1 MSKILTT
8 QMSGL
13 LQRISTSEEF
23 AIEDTARLLAQAAIG
38 EGSVYFVCFDELQAV
53 ETNALHGVDSFY
65 KLAKYNV
72 NTTLTEADRV
82 IIFTRSAKNEKAI
95 AFAQKLY
102 DAFIPFAVVASEVA
116 SDENVLSELAY
127 TYISMK
133 IRGGILPHPTN
144 LGERIVFPYLIAA
157 LFIYEAI
164 KMEYD
169 EMVGEK
175 DDTLTENIVDEHP
188 NSPFA

>member
-23 AIEDTARLLAQAAIG
+23 AIEDTARLLAQAAVG
-38 EGSVYFVCFDELQAV
+38 EGTVYFICFDELQAV
-53 ETNALHGVDSFY
+53 ETNALYGADPFY
-65 KLAKYNV
+65 KLAKY
-72 NTTLTEADRV
+72 TEDTKLTEADRV
-82 IIFTRSAKNEKAI
+82 IIFTRSAKNIKAI
-95 AFAQKLY
+95 SLAQKLY
-102 DAFIPFAVVASEVA
+102 DEFIPFAVVASEVA
-116 SDENVLSELAY
+116 NDKENVLSELAY

-175 DDTLTENIVDEHP
+175 DGISDDEGH